1 MPFKFNPLTGK
12 LENLPT
18 LPEIT
23 KNKVS
28 IDTKTKEPDVYGD
41 SIVTDGGFEERLE
54 VPAGWIA
61 SPFVFSRAPSKTT
74 DSVSGYALEFN
85 GASGIGLL
93 GWSVGKVEDVS
104 VVGGED
110 YKMKVTAKRPEAGGT
125 CGFIIMGEDWLE
137 RSVFYAFAGVSAG
150 SFILPNS
157 ELVDNYQ
164 FDTWADGAPT
174 GFTITQGMA
183 ATATAD
189 EENAEHGTYA
199 VKFVSPG
206 AFDYAKMT
214 KVITGLSED
223 TKYRIKV
230 VAKGDSGGEEFAYY
244 ILSSDM
250 SKIWNSNSDTW
261 QNFSFVEFLSGQLR
275 TTTLRTDYQIVD
287 MSVNHIYEGDNGLRV
302 VVIGPRADATYY
314 VDAISVGIDG
324 PPTSESQFENFVYY
338 FDSLTTS
345 YAEYESDAVA
355 IPEGLE
361 EVEVLFASNYSGV
374 KIDNASFSIGG
385 TGTNEL
391 TNGDFASWEYAIN
404 ADDDVKNYDLFRYWF
419 PYTFNGGSG
428 GSFDGRA
435 KILADTTRASEGSV
449 CLKMWSSPGTDD
461 EDDSLGIVLSEPMTG
476 LSGDVAVTIDASNEA
491 DLGTVGFYLAFNGN
505 PVFGMATKCFDFL
518 NKSWVDFNG
527 FDNIQGY
534 YLGTIELTD
543 EMETIDLGVIPAPE
557 NGTIV
562 FCLVSGMGGE
572 YYPQMLENPTFE
584 DVDGTDIE
592 NWEKGGSCAIL
603 GNQDSSYFESEPSV
617 AQKVLTA
624 EATDDLQSGYL
635 EQIVDGVPGI
645 EYTLNISGGA
655 NSDADIVRIIL
666 DGPSDE
672 ASQYYDVGNG
682 SWLQYPGT
690 PGLEYGVEVS
700 GDLTVLTGDGPLEIS
715 SYSETEIPM
724 PGSGRMSVYLLFVGP
739 NGSYSELTSVTLTA
753 EDKHAEPVYYD
764 NLEIKPITYAEAYDG
779 HKVVTDS
786 DVDDLNDND
795 TIFEYE
801 SKDGFK
807 LLRLNGEG
815 EFETDRDEFDF
826 SNKPMLVPG
835 YSVLQAYESGNKN
848 ELALNGTSGVSLLL
862 ATDPIDI
869 SSGEL
874 ETPLKLMDRPNRG
887 AYLIT
892 EVYVVT
898 ISVDGFDPE
907 LIPPE
912 LPPYFS
918 LVQGSDYSEV
928 MRLSRPSLSRGGV
941 TRATSDDITPNLLRS
956 DLYIQGGYIQ
966 PAASEFLVQYL
977 IFGIYLPDYVKS

>member
-12 LENLPT
+12 LEQVPT

-54 VPAGWIA
+54 VPTGWLATQIGL
-61 SPFVFSRAPSKTT
+61 SKAPSKTT
-74 DSVSGYALEFN
+74 DSVAGYAMEFN
-85 GASGIGLL
+85 GVDDMGLP
-93 GWSVGKVEDVS
+93 GWSVGMIEDVS

-110 YKMKVTAKRPEAGGT
+110 YKMKVTAKRPEAGGSF
-125 CGFIIMGEDWLE
+125 GFMVMGEDWLE
-137 RSVFYAFAGVSAG
+137 RSIFYAFSGDDAG
-150 SFILPNS
+150 SFVLPRP
-157 ELVDNYQ
+157 ELISNNE
-164 FDTWADGAPT
+164 FDDWTDDVPD
-174 GFTITQGMA
+174 GFTISVGMS
-183 ATATAD
+183 ATAVAD
-189 EENAEHGTYA
+189 AGAAEHGAYA

-206 AFDYAKMT
+206 AFDYAKLT

-223 TKYRIKV
+223 TEYRIKV
-230 VAKGDSGGEEFAYY
+230 VAKGDSGGEELGFY
-244 ILSSDM
+244 ILNEDGD
-250 SKIWNSNSDTW
+250 KIWNSNNRTW
-261 QNFSFVEFLSGQLR
+261 ENFSVVEFLSGQLR
-275 TTTLRTDYQIVD
+275 TQSLSTDYIIADLSVD
-287 MSVNHIYEGDNGLRV
+287 YICEGDTSIKLV
-302 VVIGPRADATYY
+302 VLGPRANAIYY
-314 VDAISVGIDG
+314 VDAVSCTADDQ
-324 PPTSESQFENFVYY
+324 PQSESEFENYIYY

-345 YAEYESDAVA
+345 YAEHESDAVA

-361 EVEVLFASNYSGV
+361 AVEILFVSNYSGV
-374 KIDNASFSIGG
+374 KIDNASFSIDG
-385 TGTNEL
+385 TGENEL
-391 TNGDFASWEYAIN
+391 PNGDFANWEYGYSTDN
-404 ADDDVKNYDLFRYWF
+404 DVKKYDLFRYWF
-419 PYTFNGGSG
+419 PYNFQGGSG
-428 GSFDGRA
+428 GDFNGNA
-435 KILADTTRASEGSV
+435 KILADTSRASEGSV
-449 CLKMWSSPGTDD
+449 CLKMCSSPGSED
-461 EDDSLGIVLSEPMTG
+461 EDESLALAFSEPMTG
-476 LSGDVAVTIDASNEA
+476 LSGDVAVTIDGSNEA
-491 DLGTVGFYLAFNGN
+491 GLGTVGFYLAFNGN
-505 PVFGMATKCFDFL
+505 PVFGTATKCFDFL
-518 NKSWVDFNG
+518 NEAWVDFNG
-527 FDNIQGY
+527 FNNIQPY
-534 YLGTIELTD
+534 YLGTIELTA
-543 EMETIDLGVIPAPE
+543 EMETKDLGVISAPE

-562 FCLVSGMGGE
+562 ICLVSGMGGG
-572 YYPQMLENPTFE
+572 YYPQMLQNPTFE

-624 EATDDLQSGYL
+624 EATGDLQSGYI
-635 EQIVDGVPGI
+635 EQVIDGVPGI

-655 NSDADIVRIIL
+655 NSNADIIRIIL

-690 PGLEYGVEVS
+690 PGLEYGVDVS

-715 SYSETEIPM
+715 SYSEAEIPM
-724 PGSGRMSVYLLFVGP
+724 PRSGRMSVYLLFLGP

-753 EDKHAEPVYYD
+753 DDEHSEPVYYD

-795 TIFEYE
+795 TIFEYD

-835 YSVLQAYESGNKN
+835 YSDVQEYDNKKIN
-848 ELALNGTSGVSLLL
+848 DIALNGSSGVRLLV

-869 SSGEL
+869 SYGTL
-874 ETPLKLMDRPNRG
+874 GAPVKLMDAPHRG

-892 EVYVVT
+892 DILIITKSVENYNPEVV
-898 ISVDGFDPE
+898 
-907 LIPPE
+907 PPPS
-912 LPPYFS
+912 PPYFS
-918 LVQGSDYSEV
+918 FVQGSNFDEV
-928 MRLSRPSLSRGGV
+928 VRLSIPSTAENGITKSSL
-941 TRATSDDITPNLLRS
+941 TPNLVRS
-956 DLYIQGGYIQ
+956 DLYIQGGYRQ

-977 IFGIYLPDYVKS
+977 IFGIHLPDYVYE